1 MSFSLNSSSSSS
13 LAVVDEPT
21 GAAITP
27 IDVYRDVR
35 CPVSV
40 VLGTGTISVRQCLAL
55 ERTSIIRLDQSAGE
69 DLMVIV
75 KGIRLAKGEVV
86 VVEDSTSVRL
96 TEICKSGLNAASA
109 EPQA

>member
-1 MSFSLNSSSSSS
+1 MTSPAGPKRHFTDLFLRRPV
-13 LAVVDEPT
+13 LAIVVNVVILIA
-21 GAAITP
+21 GLQAI
-27 IDVYRDVR
+27 R
-35 CPVSV
+35 
-40 VLGTGTISVRQCLAL
+40 TISVRQCLAL